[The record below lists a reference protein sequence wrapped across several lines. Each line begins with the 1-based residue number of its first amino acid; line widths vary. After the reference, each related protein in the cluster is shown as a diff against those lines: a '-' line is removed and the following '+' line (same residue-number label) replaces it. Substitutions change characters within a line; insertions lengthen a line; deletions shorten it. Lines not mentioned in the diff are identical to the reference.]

1 MKRILTAAVLAA
13 ALVALAMTTT
23 GCTRVRLAENP
34 DTRTT
39 SETKTVAIG
48 DAKSVEAEVR
58 MGVGE
63 LTMSVEPTTSDLLRA
78 GFTYAPVSWKPTVT
92 YDVSSGVGR
101 LLVAQPD
108 SSGVPAFGGA
118 KNTWDLKLDGGVPT
132 RLKLVLGVGTSRI
145 DLRGL
150 DLTSL
155 DAVTGVGDTT
165 IDLSGPRTTDL
176 AGRIQAGVGNIV
188 VRLPKNVG
196 VRVSGRQDGV
206 GSFNA
211 EGFTA
216 QGDYWVNDA
225 YSDPGPKIDIQ
236 FERGVGDATLVLVD
250 QP

>member
-34 DTRTT
+34 GTRTT

-118 KNTWDLKLDGGVPT
+118 KNTWDLKLDGG
-132 RLKLVLGVGTSRI
+132 
-145 DLRGL
+145 
-150 DLTSL
+150 
-155 DAVTGVGDTT
+155 
-165 IDLSGPRTTDL
+165 SGPRTTDL

-225 YSDPGPKIDIQ
+225 YSGPGPRIDIQ
-236 FERGVGDATLVLVD
+236 FERGVGAATLVLVD